1 MIQLYARNEIKN
13 KHGKAIYYFSKSTGN
28 TELDKFK
35 NSYIF
40 NKDSKEYTIQ
50 GKNDTLT
57 CIVDYN
63 DSEHEE
69 NCGHFMKVFNS
80 LGELI
85 EDTFPGFELQDDSQI
100 SAEEVLQDLGL
111 L

>member
-1 MIQLYARNEIKN
+1 MIHLFGRNEIMN
-13 KHGKAIYYFSKSTGN
+13 KHGKPIYYFSRSAGN
-28 TELDKFK
+28 TELEKFK
-35 NSYIF
+35 NSSIF
-40 NKDSKEYTIQ
+40 NGDSKEYNIQ

-69 NCGHFMKVFNS
+69 NCGYFMKVFNS

-85 EDTFPGFELQDDSQI
+85 EDTFPGFELQDDSEI
-100 SAEEVLQDLGL
+100 SAKEVLQDLGL

>member
-1 MIQLYARNEIKN
+1 MKHLYSRNEIMN
-13 KHGKAIYYFSKSTGN
+13 KHGKPIYYFSRSAGN
-28 TELDKFK
+28 TELEKFK

-40 NKDSKEYTIQ
+40 NKDSKEYNIQ
-50 GKNDTLT
+50 SKNDTLT

-69 NCGHFMKVFNS
+69 NCGYFMKVFNS

-85 EDTFPGFELQDDSQI
+85 EDTFPGFELEDDSQI